1 MSKFHDVQWSS
12 INNVSATNNKRCF
25 RVLHICFHY
34 YSYYH
39 LKYMCCV
46 YRLDWALTSCKSTCQ
61 AISTCMWL
69 PSNWQWQTDRIDRF
83 AFRTSAENEVGVTVT
98 SLHPT
103 VPTARY
109 LIFLARTMCHHQ
121 MPALP
126 SITLLERVLCSG
138 LMADIGRAVLHQESS
153 CTLTKQQRSRIRHE
167 KSTSETQRHQDM
179 IKTPDNPN

>member
-83 AFRTSAENEVGVTVT
+83 AFHTSAENKWGRSHSYIAASHGTYSEVPDIVSKNNVPSSGASTAFHHSSGKGFMQWADGWHWKGCFAPGV
-98 SLHPT
+98 
-103 VPTARY
+103 
-109 LIFLARTMCHHQ
+109 
-121 MPALP
+121 
-126 SITLLERVLCSG
+126 LLYSY
-138 LMADIGRAVLHQESS
+138 
-153 CTLTKQQRSRIRHE
+153 
-167 KSTSETQRHQDM
+167 
-179 IKTPDNPN
+179 